1 MATMA
6 YLDTSSTINTMIL
19 FRGKRPSTY
28 SVCLRCSV
36 KIRLGNLTNTTVT
49 NINFSIEEVICP
61 DDAETRC
68 HDGTVGLIH
77 HTILPHPGIATLCL
91 MDLC

>member
-6 YLDTSSTINTMIL
+6 YLVTSSTVNTMIL
-19 FRGKRPSTY
+19 IREKRSSTIDMY
-28 SVCLRCSV
+28 LCLRYKV

-61 DDAETRC
+61 DDAETRR

-77 HTILPHPGIATLCL
+77 HTI
-91 MDLC
+91 